1 LKVERIEW
9 KALWGVFSEQ
19 GKPMFV
25 NKSVDFRLQV
35 EKRLI

>member
-1 LKVERIEW
+1 MKGFQSRANV
-9 KALWGVFSEQ
+9 
-19 GKPMFV
+19 PMFV